1 MNKGAGEFPQPLQI
15 NINFMIARKEFT
27 EWIMSQPDDRSVNMT
42 NSWNPQSIFDD
53 CGCAMVQYASDHG
66 IPITHMGS
74 HGFYLRDKMI
84 TRLEVEIGNLFPCA
98 WAAIKTFG
106 ELKEKIVLDIKK

>member
-1 MNKGAGEFPQPLQI
+1 MTADARWCNMQTTMEF
-15 NINFMIARKEFT
+15 
-27 EWIMSQPDDRSVNMT
+27 RSLM
-42 NSWNPQSIFDD
+42 WDH
-53 CGCAMVQYASDHG
+53 MVF
-66 IPITHMGS
+66 ILEI
-74 HGFYLRDKMI
+74 KMI